1 MAQQTTGAPT
11 PPNLIR
17 AVNDRAALEALAR
30 RGSLTRPEVGALLGL
45 SKPTASELLARLQQ
59 AGLVV
64 SLGVRE
70 GGPGRAAGLYGI
82 NPQIGHV
89 GCVDVTPSGVEV
101 RVADIL
107 GAVVGE
113 HRVPTPGRTA
123 PDIVALLRDG
133 LAGAC
138 EPAGLGIGDLRHA
151 VIGIQGALNPYTGK
165 LGYAA
170 HLAGWH
176 RPDLRESL
184 STGLGVPVAVENDV
198 NLAALAEQA
207 HGLAGDSRD
216 FLLLWASDGLGMA
229 LVINGRLHRGATG
242 GAGEVGYMPAPG
254 APIPHPT
261 ARPANYGFHALAGG
275 PALRK
280 ALRPYGFHGGT
291 AATAVQAAAR
301 TWGATAP
308 EVADRAAGGLGE

>member
-1 MAQQTTGAPT
+1 MAQQVTGIPG

-30 RGSLTRPEVGALLGL
+30 RGPLTRPEIGAILGL
-45 SKPTASELLARLQQ
+45 SKPTASELLARLQRS
-59 AGLVV
+59 GLVI
-64 SLGVRE
+64 SEGVRE

-89 GCVDVTPSGVEV
+89 ACLDVTPARVQV

-107 GAVVGE
+107 GGVVGE
-113 HRVPTPGRTA
+113 HHVPTRGRHA
-123 PDIVALLRDG
+123 PDIVELLGSG
-133 LAGAC
+133 LDGAC
-138 EPAGLGIGDLRHA
+138 ERAGLGTGDLRHA

-170 HLAGWH
+170 HLSGWH
-176 RPDLRESL
+176 IPDLRKSL
-184 STGLGVPVAVENDV
+184 QAGLGISVAVENDV

-207 HGLAGDSRD
+207 HGLAQRSRD

-229 LVINGRLHRGATG
+229 LVIDGRLHRGATG

-280 ALRPYGFHGGT
+280 TLRSYGFHG
-291 AATAVQAAAR
+291 AAPATAMEAAAR
-301 TWGATAP
+301 AW
-308 EVADRAAGGLGE
+308 D